1 MNEQTKNRLREDTN
15 KWLELDNLVTGLK
28 KKIKE
33 IERKKSM
40 LSDRIVEVMDE
51 FDISDLNISNH
62 QIRYKV
68 TTQKQGISKKFLL
81 ENLTMFYNGNLDK
94 AIQTMDFLDS
104 RRSQKNKIKLL
115 QTQKK
120 NLIKEN

>member
-1 MNEQTKNRLREDTN
+1 MNELTKKKLREDTN
-15 KWLELDNLVTGLK
+15 KWIELDDLVIKLK

-33 IERKKSM
+33 IERNKSM

-51 FDISDLNISNH
+51 FDIADLNISEH
-62 QIRYKV
+62 QIKYRV
-68 TTQKQGISKKFLL
+68 TNQKQGMSKKFLL

-94 AIQTMDFLDS
+94 AINTLDFLDS
-104 RRSQKNKIKLL
+104 KRSQKSQIKLL

-120 NLIKEN
+120 NLIKEK

>member
-15 KWLELDNLVTGLK
+15 KWLELDNLVAGLK

-81 ENLTMFYNGNLDK
+81 ENLTMFYNGNLEK

-104 RRSQKNKIKLL
+104 RRGQKNKIKLL